1 MMLRAA
7 TQRLSIPVAPHR
19 RLLSSALRPAQ
30 RLLSRGAL
38 ARGAGPSSSA
48 LQSQR
53 RLLSDS
59 TNALS
64 HYKRERLLAKI
75 GFGIHNSRRDAR
87 RLRLGALRA
96 LASPRARTT
105 HLTVLHRAYGVLE
118 ACLDAQV
125 AALDKAPAP
134 EGELEDF
141 SSLQGVAA
149 QFWKE
154 HGDGLRRAP
163 ALEAALK
170 ADRPEVVELGEEL
183 FAEEH
188 YWSPGTVQ
196 FARRVRAVD
205 ALNGDLLLGHILGA
219 HIGDM
224 VFDATIGY
232 SADERRLG
240 FTPSR
245 NANAPPV
252 AEVLAA
258 IDSAAEELDDDPHAA
273 VAVEV
278 SRSFRLR
285 NQLYVEGSGL
295 WRDAAIGGVRV
306 LMGRVAEQARPSADA
321 KPAKPPADASAS

>member
-1 MMLRAA
+1 
-7 TQRLSIPVAPHR
+7 
-19 RLLSSALRPAQ
+19 
-30 RLLSRGAL
+30 LLSRGAR
-38 ARGAGPSSSA
+38 ARGAAPSSSA
-48 LQSQR
+48 LHSHSYAS
-53 RLLSDS
+53 SDR

-64 HYKRERLLAKI
+64 HYKRERLLEKI

-96 LASPRARTT
+96 LASPRTRTT

-125 AALDKAPAP
+125 AALDKAPADD
-134 EGELEDF
+134 GLEDF

-149 QFWKE
+149 QFWQE

-163 ALEAALK
+163 ALAAALK
-170 ADRPEVVELGEEL
+170 ADRPEVVELGEEPD
-183 FAEEH
+183 AEEH

-196 FARRVRAVD
+196 FARRVRAVE

-219 HIGDM
+219 HVGDL
-224 VFDATIGY
+224 VFDTSIGF

-240 FTPSR
+240 FTPSQ

-252 AEVLAA
+252 PEVLAA
-258 IDSAAEELDDDPHAA
+258 IDAAAEELEDDPHQA
-273 VAVEV
+273 VAIEA

-285 NQLYVEGSGL
+285 NSLYVEPQGIGL

-321 KPAKPPADASAS
+321 KPAN

>member
-1 MMLRAA
+1 MLKDEEMMLRAA
-7 TQRLSIPVAPHR
+7 TQRLSIPVAQGG
-19 RLLSSALRPAQ
+19 RLLSSALRPPQ
-30 RLLSRGAL
+30 RPLLSRGVR
-38 ARGAGPSSSA
+38 ARGVAPISSV

-87 RLRLGALRA
+87 RLRLGALRS

-125 AALDKAPAP
+125 AALDKAPAA

-163 ALEAALK
+163 ALAAALK
-170 ADRPEVVELGEEL
+170 ADRPGIELGEEPD
-183 FAEEH
+183 AAEH

-196 FARRVRAVD
+196 FARRVRAVE

-224 VFDATIGY
+224 VFDASIGF

-252 AEVLAA
+252 QEVLAA

-273 VAVEV
+273 VAIEA

-285 NQLYVEGSGL
+285 NQLYVEGTGL

-321 KPAKPPADASAS
+321 KPAN

>member
-1 MMLRAA
+1 MILRAA
-7 TQRLSIPVAPHR
+7 AQRLSIPVA
-19 RLLSSALRPAQ
+19 Q
-30 RLLSRGAL
+30 SR
-38 ARGAGPSSSA
+38 SA

-53 RLLSDS
+53 RLSDS
-59 TNALS
+59 SDALRRQLSRTALS
-64 HYKRERLLAKI
+64 HYKRKRLLEKI

-87 RLRLGALRA
+87 RLRLGALRS
-96 LASPRARTT
+96 LASPRTRTT

-125 AALDKAPAP
+125 AALDKAPADD
-134 EGELEDF
+134 GLEDF

-163 ALEAALK
+163 ALAAALK
-170 ADRPEVVELGEEL
+170 ADRPEVVELGEEPD
-183 FAEEH
+183 AEEH

-219 HIGDM
+219 HVGDLAFEASIG
-224 VFDATIGY
+224 F

-240 FTPSR
+240 FTPSQ
-245 NANAPPV
+245 NANAPPI

-258 IDSAAEELDDDPHAA
+258 IDAAAEELEDDPHQA
-273 VAVEV
+273 VAIEA

-285 NQLYVEGSGL
+285 NRLYVEPEGAGL

-306 LMGRVAEQARPSADA
+306 LMGRVAEQARPSADP
-321 KPAKPPADASAS
+321 KPAKPPADAAN

>member
-1 MMLRAA
+1 MLRD
-7 TQRLSIPVAPHR
+7 

-30 RLLSRGAL
+30 RRLLSRGAR
-38 ARGAGPSSSA
+38 ARGAAPSSSA
-48 LQSQR
+48 LHSHSYAS
-53 RLLSDS
+53 SDR

-64 HYKRERLLAKI
+64 HYKRERLLEKI

-96 LASPRARTT
+96 LASPRTRTT

-125 AALDKAPAP
+125 AALDKAPADD
-134 EGELEDF
+134 GLEDF

-149 QFWKE
+149 QFWQE

-163 ALEAALK
+163 ALAAALK
-170 ADRPEVVELGEEL
+170 ADRPEVVELGEEPD
-183 FAEEH
+183 AEEH

-196 FARRVRAVD
+196 FARRVRAVE

-219 HIGDM
+219 HVGDL
-224 VFDATIGY
+224 VFDTSIGF

-240 FTPSR
+240 FTPSQ

-252 AEVLAA
+252 PEVLAA
-258 IDSAAEELDDDPHAA
+258 IDAAAEELEDDPHQA
-273 VAVEV
+273 VAIEA

-285 NQLYVEGSGL
+285 NSLYVEPQGIGL

-321 KPAKPPADASAS
+321 KPAN

>member
-1 MMLRAA
+1 MLRAA
-7 TQRLSIPVAPHR
+7 TQRLSIPAP
-19 RLLSSALRPAQ
+19 Q
-30 RLLSRGAL
+30 GA
-38 ARGAGPSSSA
+38 
-48 LQSQR
+48 SQR

-59 TNALS
+59 SDALRRQLSRDTTALS
-64 HYKRERLLAKI
+64 HYKRKSLLAKI

-96 LASPRARTT
+96 LASPRTRTT

-163 ALEAALK
+163 ALAAALK
-170 ADRPEVVELGEEL
+170 ADRPEVVELGEEPD
-183 FAEEH
+183 AEEH

-219 HIGDM
+219 HIGDLA
-224 VFDATIGY
+224 FDATIGY

-252 AEVLAA
+252 GEVLAA
-258 IDSAAEELDDDPHAA
+258 IDACAEELDDDPHAA
-273 VAVEV
+273 VAIEV

>member
-1 MMLRAA
+1 MLRAA
-7 TQRLSIPVAPHR
+7 TQRLTIPVAQGACNR

-30 RLLSRGAL
+30 RLLSRGAR
-38 ARGAGPSSSA
+38 ARGAEPSSSA

-64 HYKRERLLAKI
+64 HYKRERLLEKI

-87 RLRLGALRA
+87 RLRLGALRS

-149 QFWKE
+149 QFWQE

-183 FAEEH
+183 YAEEH

-219 HIGDM
+219 HIGDL

-258 IDSAAEELDDDPHAA
+258 IDAAAEELDDDPHAA
-273 VAVEV
+273 VAIEV

-306 LMGRVAEQARPSADA
+306 LMGRVAEQTRPSADA
-321 KPAKPPADASAS
+321 KPAN

>member
-7 TQRLSIPVAPHR
+7 TQRLSIRAP
-19 RLLSSALRPAQ
+19 Q
-30 RLLSRGAL
+30 
-38 ARGAGPSSSA
+38 GP
-48 LQSQR
+48 LHR

-96 LASPRARTT
+96 LASPRTRTT

-125 AALDKAPAP
+125 AALDKAPADD
-134 EGELEDF
+134 GLEDF

-170 ADRPEVVELGEEL
+170 ADRPEVVALGEEPG
-183 FAEEH
+183 AGEH

-196 FARRVRAVD
+196 FARRVRAVE

-219 HIGDM
+219 HVGDLA
-224 VFDATIGY
+224 FNALIGY

-240 FTPSR
+240 FTPSQ
-245 NANAPPV
+245 NANAPPI

-258 IDSAAEELDDDPHAA
+258 IDAAAEELEDDPHQA
-273 VAVEV
+273 VAIEA

-285 NQLYVEGSGL
+285 NRLYVEPEGAGL

-321 KPAKPPADASAS
+321 KPAN

>member
-1 MMLRAA
+1 MLRAA
-7 TQRLSIPVAPHR
+7 TQRLSIPVA
-19 RLLSSALRPAQ
+19 Q
-30 RLLSRGAL
+30 SR
-38 ARGAGPSSSA
+38 SA

-53 RLLSDS
+53 RLSDSSDALRRQLSD

-87 RLRLGALRA
+87 RLRLGALRS
-96 LASPRARTT
+96 LASPRTRTT

-125 AALDKAPAP
+125 AALDKAPADD
-134 EGELEDF
+134 GLEDF

-149 QFWKE
+149 QFWQE

-163 ALEAALK
+163 ALAAALK
-170 ADRPEVVELGEEL
+170 ADRPEVVELGEEPD
-183 FAEEH
+183 AEEH

-219 HIGDM
+219 HVGDLA
-224 VFDATIGY
+224 FDASIGF

-240 FTPSR
+240 YTPSQ
-245 NANAPPV
+245 NPAAPSP
-252 AEVLAA
+252 ADVLAA
-258 IDSAAEELDDDPHAA
+258 IDAAAEELDDDPHAA
-273 VAVEV
+273 VAIEV

-285 NQLYVEGSGL
+285 NQLYVERSGL

-321 KPAKPPADASAS
+321 KPAN